1 MRDVLRVRVGHGV
14 GDRRG
19 VLQETLDAQAAWG
32 EQLGQRRAV
41 QKLHRDEVLALGFLD
56 RVNRH
61 DVRML
66 ERGDR
71 ARLALEPRQ
80 AVGVVCERFGQH
92 LQRHVTAELGVAGA
106 IHLAHAAGADLLEDL
121 VMAERLADHAVSI
134 VCRNRSTSC

>member
-1 MRDVLRVRVGHGV
+1 M
-14 GDRRG
+14 
-19 VLQETLDAQAAWG
+19 
-32 EQLGQRRAV
+32 
-41 QKLHRDEVLALGFLD
+41 LALGFVD

-80 AVGVVCERFGQH
+80 AVGVVCERFGEQ
-92 LQRHVTAELGVAGA
+92 LQRHVAPELGVAGA
-106 IHLAHAAGADLLEDL
+106 IHLAHATGAERREDL
-121 VMAERLADHAVSI
+121 VMAERPADHAVSI